1 MRRIMTV
8 AAIGLAGA
16 TLTAC
21 GSPPEDASTEDFCKA
36 WTSFGETIAT
46 DKVDED
52 KVKDAVSEIEE
63 VGTPKEIEGD
73 AREGFELSVDLLNDV
88 DFGADDVTAELE
100 KADEDVSDE
109 DQKKLDAFEK
119 KSGELCGGA
128 EMEPETETETDADT
142 DTATDEAT
150 DEADPAT
157 EETEQTEVETEA
169 TN

>member
-73 AREGFELSVDLLNDV
+73 AREGFELTVDLLNDV
-88 DFGADDVTAELE
+88 DYGAEDLEAEME

-109 DQKKLDAFEK
+109 DQKKLDAFEE
-119 KSGELCGGA
+119 KSGELCGGVDLETEPETDA
-128 EMEPETETETDADT
+128 ETDAETDEMEPETDAET
-142 DTATDEAT
+142 DTAT
-150 DEADPAT
+150 
-157 EETEQTEVETEA
+157 EETEVETEA